1 MTKPPEGGLSPK
13 EHLAKPDGQRV
24 SREIS
29 LPQTLATLRS
39 GAFENGKLS

>member
-24 SREIS
+24 SRS
-29 LPQTLATLRS
+29 DSVHQTLATLRIE
-39 GAFENGKLS
+39 AFENAKLS